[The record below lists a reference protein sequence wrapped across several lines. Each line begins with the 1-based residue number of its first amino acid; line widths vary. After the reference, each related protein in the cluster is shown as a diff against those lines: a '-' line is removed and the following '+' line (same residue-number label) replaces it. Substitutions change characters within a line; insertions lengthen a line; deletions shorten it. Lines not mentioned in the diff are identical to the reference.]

1 MGIDIVLY
9 HKYRSINKYVFLIV
23 IKKQDNNME
32 GAVAEVDKSAFV
44 ECLAL
49 PKKNPYILQLAFT
62 AGIGGL
68 LYGYDTGK
76 LSYHNVLFLIS
87 LICFHF

>member
-1 MGIDIVLY
+1 
-9 HKYRSINKYVFLIV
+9 
-23 IKKQDNNME
+23 ME

-49 PKKNPYILQLAFT
+49 SRKNPYILQLAFT

-68 LYGYDTGK
+68 LFGYDTGK
-76 LSYHNVLFLIS
+76 LSYLSFSHFSNLFS
-87 LICFHF
+87 F